1 MTTLAEI
8 DKIVYERR
16 EKELDEE
23 LETIH
28 QRLPDQYKE
37 FADVFSKTA
46 SDTLP
51 PPRNVDHQLDLEED
65 PSKTLGYSPLYEMST
80 EELEAAREYIIN
92 NLNKG
97 FIVPSQS
104 PYASPISVYYFFFL
118 FVLFMLV
125 TRDSMYA
132 WMHNEAYPT

>member
-1 MTTLAEI
+1 MTILAEI

-23 LETIH
+23 LETIR

-37 FADVFSKTA
+37 FADIFGRTA

-51 PPRNVDHQLDLEED
+51 PPRNVDHQLDLEGD
-65 PSKTLGYSPLYEMST
+65 PSKTVGYSPLYEMST

-104 PYASPISVYYFFFL
+104 PYASPMCIIFSSCL
-118 FVLFMLV
+118 FSSCWL
-125 TRDSMYA
+125 
-132 WMHNEAYPT
+132 